1 MLSLSLKVGKSCN
14 QIRPN
19 ISKGEE
25 EKGPHPRGG
34 GGGCVVY
41 GMAKFPSP
49 KILKIKNSSIP
60 ITIILIYQG

>member
-25 EKGPHPRGG
+25 EKGPHPGG
-34 GGGCVVY
+34 GAVVVY

>member
-25 EKGPHPRGG
+25 EKGPGG
-34 GGGCVVY
+34 GGGVY

>member
-34 GGGCVVY
+34 GGVLY
-41 GMAKFPSP
+41 MAWQNFPPQKF
-49 KILKIKNSSIP
+49 
-60 ITIILIYQG
+60 